1 MVIKLDRHQTTLII
15 EIVAAIAGTGLA
27 VFLLVSL
34 SGSEGTKAAAPTER
48 RDAVVKPA
56 APNYKPRDRIDTS
69 GSIIVFDEWPRW
81 DAAATLAEIAAA
93 TRDGGYRSIERID
106 RELADA
112 KTPVSTR
119 TRLEIKKAIMYLYE
133 GDSEKALGELAVAR
147 ANLADRPEQ
156 AAQWT
161 YQTIFLQG
169 VSALRL
175 GENENCIMC
184 RGESSCILPIAPAA
198 VHVNPRGSRLAIGF
212 FAEYLE
218 RFPDDLEVRWL
229 LNLAHM
235 TLGEHPAKV
244 DPRFL
249 IKLDRFEH
257 SEFDVGRFRD
267 VGHLTGV
274 NRLNQSG
281 GAILDDFNGDGLL
294 DFFITSLE
302 STERPALFI
311 NQGNGK
317 FADRAVAAGLADQL
331 GGLYCVQTD
340 YNNDGKIDIFI
351 CRGAWINRPIRP
363 SLLRNDGDGKFT
375 DVTREA
381 GLIEPLNTITAQWAD
396 YDNDGYLDLFIGC
409 ERQSNRLYHNRGD
422 GTFENVASAAGLDGE
437 EQAWTKGANWL
448 DIDND
453 DYPDLFLNNI
463 AGNATLHH
471 NNRDGS
477 FRDVSSDLDVDGP
490 KQGFSCWAW
499 DYNNDGYLDIFA
511 TSYDHTTG
519 DVIKGLIGESHSSR
533 SNRLFRNDR
542 GKRFVDETKAAG
554 LDLVFAA
561 MGSNFADFDND
572 GYLDMYLS
580 TGDPSLDTLIP
591 NRMFKNVNGERFAEV
606 TGSSRTGH
614 LQKGHG
620 VACGD
625 WDRDGDVDLFL
636 EMGGAINGD
645 RYHDVL
651 FQNPGRGNN
660 SLTIKLIGVKTNRA
674 AIGARIKIVTS
685 GENPLVVHRHISSG
699 SSFGANPFEQT
710 IGVGKADRIATLEI
724 HWPTSRSTQ
733 VFHDISVNQY
743 VEISEFADSYRTLNF
758 KPIPL
763 PQGE

>member
-1 MVIKLDRHQTTLII
+1 MAIKSDRRKSTLVF
-15 EIVAAIAGTGLA
+15 EIGAAVAATGIAII
-27 VFLLVSL
+27 LLGSL
-34 SGSEGTKAAAPTER
+34 RGIGGSNSAAPTEHP
-48 RDAVVKPA
+48 AIVAKPT
-56 APNYKPRDRIDTS
+56 PPSYKPRDRIDTS

-81 DAAATLAEIAAA
+81 KPDATLAEIADA
-93 TRDGGYRSIERID
+93 TRDGGYRAIERID
-106 RELADA
+106 RELADP
-112 KTPVSTR
+112 KTPESMR
-119 TRLEIKKAIMYLYE
+119 TRLKIKKGIMYLYE
-133 GDSEKALGELAVAR
+133 GDAEKALEAFERAR
-147 ANLADRPEQ
+147 AYMADRPDD
-156 AAQWT
+156 ASRWT

-212 FAEYLE
+212 FTEYLE

-244 DPRFL
+244 DPRYL
-249 IKLDRFEH
+249 IKLDRFQN

-274 NRLNQSG
+274 NRFNQSG
-281 GAILDDFNGDGLL
+281 GAILDDFDGDGAL
-294 DFFITSLE
+294 DFFVTSFE

-317 FADRAVAAGLADQL
+317 FVDRAVAAGLSDQL
-331 GGLYCVQTD
+331 GGLFCVQTD

-381 GLIEPLNTITAQWAD
+381 GLSEPLNTITAQWAD
-396 YDNDGYLDLFIGC
+396 YDNDGYLDLFVGC
-409 ERQSNRLYHNRGD
+409 ERQANRLYRNRGD
-422 GTFENVASAAGLDGE
+422 GTFENVAAAAGLDGDR
-437 EQAWTKGANWL
+437 QAWTKGLNWI
-448 DIDND
+448 DFDND

-477 FRDVSSDLDVDGP
+477 FRDVSAELEVDGP

-519 DVIKGLIGESHSSR
+519 DVIKGLIGEPHSSR
-533 SNRLFRNDR
+533 SNRLFRNEG
-542 GKRFVDETKAAG
+542 GKRFVDETRTAG

-572 GYLDMYLS
+572 GYLDMYLN

-651 FQNPGRGNN
+651 FQNPGRGNH
-660 SLTIKLIGVKTNRA
+660 SITIKLIGVKTNRV
-674 AIGARIKIVTS
+674 AIGARIKIVTA
-685 GENPLVVHRHISSG
+685 GEKPLVVHRHISSG
-699 SSFGANPFEQT
+699 SSFGANPLEQT

-743 VEISEFADSYRTLNF
+743 LEITEFSDSYRSLNF

>member
-1 MVIKLDRHQTTLII
+1 MAIKSDRRKSTFVF
-15 EIVAAIAGTGLA
+15 EIAAAVAATGIAI
-27 VFLLVSL
+27 FLLGSL
-34 SGSEGTKAAAPTER
+34 RGIGGSNSAAPSER
-48 RDAVVKPA
+48 RAVVAKPA
-56 APNYKPRDRIDTS
+56 PPSYKPRDRIDTG
-69 GSIIVFDEWPRW
+69 GSIIVFDEWPSW
-81 DAAATLAEIAAA
+81 NPNATLAEIADA
-93 TRDGGYRSIERID
+93 TRDGGYRAIERID
-106 RELADA
+106 RELADP
-112 KTPVSTR
+112 KTPESMR
-119 TRLEIKKAIMYLYE
+119 TRLKIKKGIMYLYE
-133 GDSEKALGELAVAR
+133 GDAEKALDAFERAR
-147 ANLADRPEQ
+147 AYMADRPDD
-156 AAQWT
+156 ASRWT

-212 FAEYLE
+212 FSEYLE

-244 DPRFL
+244 DPRYL
-249 IKLDRFEH
+249 IKLDRFQN

-274 NRLNQSG
+274 NRFNQSG
-281 GAILDDFNGDGLL
+281 GAILDDFDGDGAL
-294 DFFITSLE
+294 DFFVTSFE

-311 NQGNGK
+311 NQRNGK
-317 FADRAVAAGLADQL
+317 FVDRAVSAGLSDQL
-331 GGLYCVQTD
+331 GGLFCVQTD

-396 YDNDGYLDLFIGC
+396 YNNDGYLDLFVAC
-409 ERQSNRLYHNRGD
+409 ERQANRLYRNRGD
-422 GTFENVASAAGLDGE
+422 GTFENVAAAAGLDGE
-437 EQAWTKGANWL
+437 EQAWTKGANWI
-448 DIDND
+448 DFDND

-471 NNRDGS
+471 NKRDGS
-477 FRDVSSDLDVDGP
+477 FRDVSAELEVDGP

-519 DVIKGLIGESHSSR
+519 DVIKGLIGEPHSSR
-533 SNRLFRNDR
+533 SNRLFRNEG
-542 GKRFVDETKAAG
+542 GKRFVDETRRAG

-625 WDRDGDVDLFL
+625 WDRDGDVDLFI

-651 FQNPGRGNN
+651 FQNPGLGNH
-660 SLTIKLIGVKTNRA
+660 SITIKLIGVKTNRA
-674 AIGARIKIVTS
+674 AIGARIKIVTA
-685 GENPLVVHRHISSG
+685 GEKPLVVHRHISSG
-699 SSFGANPFEQT
+699 SSFGANPLEQT

-743 VEISEFADSYRTLNF
+743 LEITEFSDSYRTLNF